1 MPSAPLPAGAD
12 PLALGGAPAAGGT
25 VHLVGGGPGDP
36 GLLTL
41 RAARL
46 LSTCDVVAYDRLS
59 PIEAL
64 DLVPPTAER
73 VCVGRRSGDAGR
85 PQSDVDALLVERA
98 RRGLAVV
105 RLKGGDPYVFG
116 RGGEEALACLEAG
129 VPCEVVG
136 AVTSAIAAPQ
146 AAGIPVTHRGVSV
159 GFAVVTAHE
168 DPSKGGSDL
177 DYDALA
183 RFPGTLVLMMGVG
196 QSRRVSA
203 GLIAHGKAPDTPV
216 ALVRWGTTS
225 RQEVLESTLADY
237 PAEVER
243 SGFAPPAVT
252 VIGDVVAL
260 RSRLPSRADGPEDVS
275 AALAA
280 AVADLAHAAG

>member
-1 MPSAPLPAGAD
+1 MTTAGLPGPAD
-12 PLALGGAPAAGGT
+12 PLALGGAPAAPGT
-25 VHLVGGGPGDP
+25 VSIVGGGPGDP
-36 GLLTL
+36 SLLTL

-64 DLVPPTAER
+64 DLVPGFAER
-73 VCVGRRSGDAGR
+73 VCVGRRCGDRGR
-85 PQSDVDALLVERA
+85 PQSNIDALLVERA
-98 RRGLAVV
+98 RQGLAVV

-116 RGGEEALACLEAG
+116 RGGEEAAACVAAG

-168 DPSKGGSDL
+168 DPGKDAPAL
-177 DYDALA
+177 DYEALA

-203 GLIAHGKAPDTPV
+203 GLIAHGKDPATPV

-243 SGFAPPAVT
+243 QGFAPPAVT
-252 VIGDVVAL
+252 VVGDVVAL
-260 RSRLPSRADGPEDVS
+260 RSRLPSRADGPEEVH